1 MRVQLEISELPER
14 VSKHQRYSPNERLAI
29 LARWDTLLEHG
40 QRSAFCRQVGISPS
54 TVNGWDKQRR
64 EGLLIV
70 SDARKN
76 KYVMSKEERADYR
89 RLQRENERLKAQLDQ
104 SEAAVEV
111 LGKASE
117 LLAALAKSSQI
128 KAPPLPDQPPI
139 PPAFQSRK
147 RDE

>member
-1 MRVQLEISELPER
+1 MDISELPER
-14 VSKHQRYSPNERLAI
+14 VSKYQRYSPNERLAI
-29 LARWDTLLEHG
+29 LARWDALLEHG
-40 QRSAFCRQVGISPS
+40 QRSAFCRELGIRPS
-54 TVNGWDKQRR
+54 TVNVWDKQRR

-76 KYVMSKEERADYR
+76 KYVMSKKERTDYR
-89 RLQRENERLKAQLDQ
+89 RLQDENERLKAQLDQ

-128 KAPPLPDQPPI
+128 KAPSLPEQVSI
-139 PPAFQSRK
+139 PPAFQSRR

>member
-1 MRVQLEISELPER
+1 MDISELPER
-14 VSKHQRYSPNERLAI
+14 VSKYQRYSPNERLAI
-29 LARWDTLLEHG
+29 LARWDALLEHG
-40 QRSAFCRQVGISPS
+40 QRSAFCRELGIRPS
-54 TVNGWDKQRR
+54 TVNVWDKQRR

-76 KYVMSKEERADYR
+76 KYVMSKKERTDYR
-89 RLQRENERLKAQLDQ
+89 RLQDENERLKAQLDQ

-117 LLAALAKSSQI
+117 LLGALAKSSQI
-128 KAPPLPDQPPI
+128 KAPSLPEQPAI
-139 PPAFQSRK
+139 PPAFQSRR